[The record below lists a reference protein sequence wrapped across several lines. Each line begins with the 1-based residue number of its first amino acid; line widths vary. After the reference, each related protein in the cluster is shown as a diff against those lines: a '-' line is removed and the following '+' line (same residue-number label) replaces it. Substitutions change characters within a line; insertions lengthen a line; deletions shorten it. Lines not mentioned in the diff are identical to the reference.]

1 MNHLSYKDEFAQ
13 VLANYQLSESAKK
26 SLARTRLVLLVGPSS
41 SGRNTI
47 ISELLKSG
55 KYHYIVS
62 DTTRQPRENDGIL
75 EQNGRE
81 YWFRTED
88 ELLQDLQNGEF
99 LEAAIIHDQQVSGIS
114 MRELETAA
122 QEGKV
127 AINEIEV
134 VGADNIQAAKP
145 DALFFFVVPPSF
157 DEWMARMSARGELP
171 ADEVRRRLASAVQ
184 EITTALSRPY
194 YRFVVNDTF
203 AHAAKRI
210 DAIVNET
217 ATSNDHEQAKDIAGR
232 ILTDTKRYLEA

>member
-1 MNHLSYKDEFAQ
+1 MNELQHRDEFTEI
-13 VLANYQLSESAKK
+13 LANYQLSDSAKK
-26 SLARTRLVLLVGPSS
+26 SLLRIKLVLLVGPSS

-62 DTTRQPRENDGIL
+62 DTTRKPRENNGVL

-81 YWFRTED
+81 YWFRTEE
-88 ELLQDLQNGEF
+88 ELLADLQKGEF

-114 MRELETAA
+114 MRELEVAA
-122 QEGKV
+122 AEGKV

-134 VGADNIQAAKP
+134 VGAHNIQAAKP
-145 DALFFFVVPPSF
+145 DGLFFFVVPPSF
-157 DEWMARMSARGELP
+157 DEWMVRMSARGELP
-171 ADEVRRRLASAVQ
+171 ADEVRRRLSSAVQ

-194 YRFVVNDTF
+194 YRFIVNDTF

-210 DAIVNET
+210 DAIVNGET
-217 ATSNDHEQAKDIAGR
+217 VPNDQEQAKDVAGR
-232 ILTDTKRYLEA
+232 ILNETKRYLEA